1 MTTARDRPPE
11 EAAEDTSFARGL
23 RVLLTIAD
31 RGEIRADELSTLLD
45 TPVSTIYRYLR
56 TLTEFGFVDRREGA
70 YQLGPRLLIGGGAT
84 VSSEQLIRRA
94 EPVLAMLVDE
104 TGETAGIY
112 RRVGLTAVCLHQR
125 ESPHPLR
132 VAVEPGAPMPLR
144 GGAIARLLLAYAP
157 ADVQDEVLGDAPDPG
172 VRRELDATV
181 AEGIARDEG
190 DMISDTVTIAVPVLR
205 DDGIVAALAVIAPR
219 DRATLAW
226 RTRSSRVLGDAAAA
240 IAGSLM
246 ASATGSAPAGGSAG

>member
-1 MTTARDRPPE
+1 
-11 EAAEDTSFARGL
+11 
-23 RVLLTIAD
+23 
-31 RGEIRADELSTLLD
+31 
-45 TPVSTIYRYLR
+45 
-56 TLTEFGFVDRREGA
+56 
-70 YQLGPRLLIGGGAT
+70 
-84 VSSEQLIRRA
+84 
-94 EPVLAMLVDE
+94 
-104 TGETAGIY
+104 
-112 RRVGLTAVCLHQR
+112 
-125 ESPHPLR
+125 
-132 VAVEPGAPMPLR
+132 MPLR

-157 ADVQDEVLGDAPDPG
+157 TDVQDEVLGDAPDPG

-190 DMISDTVTIAVPVLR
+190 DVISDTVTIAVPVLR

-246 ASATGSAPAGGSAG
+246 ASASGSAPAGGSAG